1 MPQRAQAAAVG
12 EGAERG
18 ELGEKA
24 ARLWQLALALQ
35 LVGVRAEVGRA
46 LRGVRPDEM

>member
-1 MPQRAQAAAVG
+1 MPQRAQPAAVG
-12 EGAERG
+12 EGAEG
-18 ELGEKA
+18 GKLGEKA

-46 LRGVRPDEM
+46 LRGVRPDET